1 MINPDAGN
9 LMRSF
14 RPLPFMLLV
23 IINSLF
29 MIKYGVRFIGPHAY
43 VLAIIMLIGYMVLL
57 FTGPVIFNK
66 LSWRA
71 SAVFFITL
79 VFCSIVFNILVDASI
94 KPESIKVDRWSAIT
108 SWDKKILHGEYPYEA
123 RTHLGGIVSGLP
135 GLFIIT
141 LPFYFMGDVGYF
153 QAATL
158 LLFGLVCA
166 MVLKADKRV
175 PAFLLFFLSIGF
187 LWEIFVRSEI
197 GGNAVI
203 TILSMIILERYRGRQ
218 TVKTMLLCGAILG
231 YLMAM
236 RTVFLVPCAIYLV
249 RWLDFKKIGRT
260 AAFAI
265 TSLTVFCLL
274 LFPFIAWDMH
284 KFLSNNPF
292 HEQSDKMP
300 LGLAACFV
308 VGAVVCGFFARS
320 LERAVLVSGYVLFG
334 LIGSGFL
341 IKIFRAGFTQA
352 FWGSGFDISYFM
364 VALPFL
370 VLSLFPLLRSSTGEV
385 NKSYG

>member
-1 MINPDAGN
+1 
-9 LMRSF
+9 MRITF
-14 RPLPFMLLV
+14 RPLPFILLV
-23 IINSLF
+23 IINTLF
-29 MIKYGVRFIGPHAY
+29 MIKYGVRYIGSHAY
-43 VLAIIMLIGYMVLL
+43 VLAIIMLIGCMVLL
-57 FTGPVIFNK
+57 FAGPVIFNK
-66 LSWRA
+66 LGRRA
-71 SAVFFITL
+71 SAVFFIAL

-108 SWDKKILHGEYPYEA
+108 SWDKKILRGEYPYEA

-135 GLFIIT
+135 GLFLIT

-175 PAFLLFFLSIGF
+175 PAFLLFSLSIGF

-197 GGNAVI
+197 GGNAVLA
-203 TILSMIILERYRGRQ
+203 ILCMIILEQYRGRQ
-218 TVKTMLLCGAILG
+218 TVKTMILCGAILG
-231 YLMAM
+231 CLMAM
-236 RTVFLVPCAIYLV
+236 RTVFIVPCALYLV
-249 RWLDFKKIGRT
+249 RWLDFRKIGRT

-265 TSLTVFCLL
+265 TLLMVFCLL

-300 LGLAACFV
+300 LGLAACFIA
-308 VGAVVCGFFARS
+308 GAVACGFFARS
-320 LERAVLVSGYVLFG
+320 FERAVLASGYLLFG
-334 LIGSGFL
+334 LISSGFL
-341 IKIFRAGFTQA
+341 IKIFKAGFTQA

-364 VALPFL
+364 MALPFL
-370 VLSLFPLLRSSTGEV
+370 VLSLFPLSRSSTGEV
-385 NKSYG
+385 NESYG